1 MKITKND
8 LKRIILETLN
18 EAEVEDGPTA
28 NPALQKSRIQ
38 IQAIIKLMFKPPQVA
53 KRLERIKANDV
64 LKAQFFAVMAEM
76 MGVEPD
82 QLNTLVAKVRTQ
94 QKALGSGTGYAA
106 AAQAMRAQGHN
117 MEEQRRPKKI
127 RKRK

>member
-76 MGVEPD
+76 MGVDPD
-82 QLNTLVAKVRTQ
+82 QLNALVAKVRTQ
-94 QKALGSGTGYAA
+94 QKALGSGTGYKA
-106 AAQAMRAQGHN
+106 AAQAMRAQGQN